1 MKASMYASYPTRSLV
16 RGGQRTLLALFCVA
30 VGVMAIVGLQLVGGM
45 IKDALVGNARVLNGG
60 DLSVRSY
67 NTPLSQNDLAV
78 FEELKRQ
85 GVVSAYSPA
94 FEGNGQVARPDGK
107 RANVQFHVVDAATYP
122 LVGQPA
128 LGRLP
133 GCPAVA

>member
-1 MKASMYASYPTRSLV
+1 MKANMYINYPARSLL

-67 NTPLSQNDLAV
+67 NTPLSQTDLAV
-78 FEELKRQ
+78 FEDLKRQ

-94 FEGNGQVARPDGK
+94 FEGNGQVAPPD
-107 RANVQFHVVDAATYP
+107 
-122 LVGQPA
+122 
-128 LGRLP
+128 
-133 GCPAVA
+133 